1 MKIDLSGLKRKDED
15 ERRKERM
22 KFQFIGLGAAGNK
35 AAVDLVKAG
44 VAKEDDVIL
53 INSTDKDFVNCDG
66 ISNKV
71 ILNPSNA
78 GCGKERK
85 IAKEYA
91 DRAIKTNSI
100 ILKENTTNVL
110 LVTSVEGGTGSGAT
124 PTIAADLKSK
134 GIIVHICAF
143 IGFEDDVRG
152 LQNTVEFFQEI
163 SKFEADIMTIRNAS
177 FNEEAY
183 NNKFKAEELA
193 NQEFVKRARILT
205 GQDLI
210 VSDQN
215 IDDTDIHKVVSTAGY
230 KTIEE
235 IRFTDILTDQE
246 QFNKLCRQMV
256 YNSHSLHSENPGQI
270 RLGVILNIRPE
281 SEDSIDYSFNVFKEA
296 YGMPFEMFFHKQ
308 YDGGINQYIQ
318 FISSGMKLPLDEVT
332 KVYNRYKE
340 ETKRVDK
347 SSDLFSSTVGAFEM
361 DDIDSMFDMV
371 SKK

>member
-1 MKIDLSGLKRKDED
+1 MQVYVPKKEGN
-15 ERRKERM
+15 ERRKNKM
-22 KFQFIGLGAAGNK
+22 VFQFIGLGAAGNK
-35 AAVDLVKAG
+35 AAVDLVKGG
-44 VAKEDDVIL
+44 VAKAEDIIL

-66 ISNKV
+66 IDNKV
-71 ILNPSNA
+71 ILNPNNA

-85 IAKEYA
+85 VARVYA
-91 DRAIKTNSI
+91 EDAIKNEKIKIKDGVTNI
-100 ILKENTTNVL
+100 V

-124 PTIAADLKSK
+124 PTIASYLKSK
-134 GIIVHICAF
+134 NITIHICAF

-193 NQEFVKRARILT
+193 NQEFVKRTRILT

-215 IDDTDIHKVVSTAGY
+215 IDDTDILKVVSTAGY

-235 IRFTDILTDQE
+235 IKFNDILTDQE
-246 QFNKLCRQMV
+246 QFNKLCRSMI
-256 YNSHSLHSENPGQI
+256 YNSHSLRSENPGQI

-281 SEDSIDYSFNVFKEA
+281 SEDSVDYSFKVFKEA

-308 YDGGINQYIQ
+308 YDGKPQQYIQ
-318 FISSGMKLPLDEVT
+318 FISSGMKLPLEEVT

-347 SSDLFSSTVGAFEM
+347 SSDAFANAVDAFEM
-361 DDIDSMFDMV
+361 DDIDSMFDMINTP
-371 SKK
+371 K